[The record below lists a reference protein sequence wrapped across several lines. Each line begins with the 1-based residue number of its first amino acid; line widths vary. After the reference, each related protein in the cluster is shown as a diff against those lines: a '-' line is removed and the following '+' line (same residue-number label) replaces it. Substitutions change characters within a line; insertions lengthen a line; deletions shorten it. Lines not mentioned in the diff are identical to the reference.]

1 MKYLVTGKEMKLLDD
16 NTSMHFHVPSMVL
29 MEQAAMKFVQELI
42 AYFELESNEK
52 TKILVVCGTGNN
64 GADGKANTG
73 NGASGFGA
81 HSGGS
86 GIVIIRNKR

>member
-1 MKYLVTGKEMKLLDD
+1 MYCQDMYRGSNKGKNGQGYSTCEFATESDAAG
-16 NTSMHFHVPSMVL
+16 TCPSGI
-29 MEQAAMKFVQELI
+29 E
-42 AYFELESNEK
+42 YSRGGDGSCYDGESFLNR
-52 TKILVVCGTGNN
+52 

-73 NGASGFGA
+73 NGASGFGT